1 MGILVSTY
9 GDILSFLE
17 KNMLKC
23 PMKSITGM
31 DCPGCGMQRSIL
43 LLMRGEVYESIKQ
56 YPATIT
62 ILLMLVFLVLHLKF
76 KFTNGATV
84 LKYIFIF
91 NAIIITLNFT
101 IKQLH

>member
-1 MGILVSTY
+1 MFISVSTY

-17 KNMLKC
+17 RNMFKC
-23 PMKSITGM
+23 PIKSITGI
-31 DCPGCGMQRSIL
+31 DCPGCGMQRSVL

-62 ILLMLVFLVLHLKF
+62 LLLMLVFLVLHLKF
-76 KFTNGATV
+76 KFAHGAAV

-91 NAIIITLNFT
+91 NAIIITVNFI
-101 IKQLH
+101 IKQIH